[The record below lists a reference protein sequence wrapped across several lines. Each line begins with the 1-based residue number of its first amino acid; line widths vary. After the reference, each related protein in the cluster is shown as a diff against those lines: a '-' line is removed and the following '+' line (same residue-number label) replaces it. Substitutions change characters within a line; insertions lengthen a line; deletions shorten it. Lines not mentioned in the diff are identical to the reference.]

1 MAGEEGEGAEMV
13 ASVMD
18 WEAGIPA
25 AAIADVA
32 AALAA
37 AELDEEGG
45 AAVGAG
51 VGVQGGASSEAKAAL
66 NDLMEVLGD
75 DEEEGGSW
83 EDGKDEDEDE
93 GVYLVDDD
101 ALADDANWKNQVRLP
116 QS

>member
-37 AELDEEGG
+37 AELEEEGG

-51 VGVQGGASSEAKAAL
+51 GGYWGRRINKRYNIRMNIL
-66 NDLMEVLGD
+66 L
-75 DEEEGGSW
+75 
-83 EDGKDEDEDE
+83 
-93 GVYLVDDD
+93 
-101 ALADDANWKNQVRLP
+101 
-116 QS
+116 